1 MSVNIGII
9 GLGLVGLRR
18 FEIFQNMSEV
28 HSISFFDP
36 STKLFQST
44 CSTSDVDSIYSD
56 KNIDAVIICSPNA
69 PKMDLIV
76 KAFKFKK
83 HIFCE
88 KPLIMTKADKLTLES
103 LHKSN
108 PNIKVKFGFNHRYL
122 SHYRDMKK
130 TIESEEYGKPLWVRG
145 VYGKGFD
152 DSFFQEWR
160 ADKSLSGGG
169 ILFDQGIHM
178 LDLVIDLLGD
188 LRVKNALIDDLENR
202 PGIEAN
208 AFINL
213 RSQNGVPVSIHSSMY
228 QWQHKFSLE
237 VGTEKAIIGLNG
249 LVSSTKSY
257 GSEVSK
263 IARNW
268 DNNFVENL
276 TTQHSNPEFY
286 SFKEECKN
294 FIDSI
299 INNKAVTNGTIKD
312 TVRVMDLIEQIYLQR
327 Q

>member
-1 MSVNIGII
+1 MGLNIGII
-9 GLGLVGLRR
+9 GLGLLGLKR
-18 FEIFQNMSEV
+18 FEIFQSFKEV
-28 HSISFFDP
+28 RSISFFDP
-36 STKLFQST
+36 VTKTFQA
-44 CSTSDVDSIYSD
+44 TSSANNVDSIYSD
-56 KNIDAVIICSPNA
+56 KNIDAIVICTPNE
-69 PKMDLIV
+69 PKIDLIE

-88 KPLIMTKADKLTLES
+88 KPLIMSKADKSKLES
-103 LHKSN
+103 MHLSN

-122 SHYRDMKK
+122 SHYRSMKK
-130 TIESEEYGKPLWVRG
+130 IIESKDYGKPLWVRG
-145 VYGKGFD
+145 IYGKGFD
-152 DSFFQEWR
+152 DSFFKGWR
-160 ADKSLSGGG
+160 ADKTLSGGG

-178 LDLVIDLLGD
+178 LDLVIDLFGNLE
-188 LRVKNALIDDLENR
+188 VKSALIDDLENR

-208 AFINL
+208 VFINL
-213 RSQNGVPVSIHSSMY
+213 RSDNGVPVSIHSSMY

-263 IARNW
+263 LVKNW
-268 DNNFVENL
+268 NNNFSDILE
-276 TTQHSNPEFY
+276 TKHSNSDFY

-299 INNKAVTNGTIKD
+299 INNEPIINGTIKD
-312 TVRVMDLIEQIYLQR
+312 TVRVMDLIEQIYLKR

>member
-1 MSVNIGII
+1 MGVNIGII
-9 GLGLVGLRR
+9 GLGSLGLKR
-18 FEIFQNMSEV
+18 FEIFQNMNEV
-28 HSISFFDP
+28 HSVSFFDL
-36 STKLFQST
+36 STKLYKST
-44 CSTSDVDSIYSD
+44 CSATDVDSIYSD
-56 KNIDAVIICSPNA
+56 KNIDAIIICTPNE

-103 LHKSN
+103 LHQSN

-122 SHYRDMKK
+122 SHYRGMKK

-145 VYGKGFD
+145 IYGKGFD
-152 DSFFQEWR
+152 DSFFQGWR
-160 ADKSLSGGG
+160 ADKSISGGG

-178 LDLVIDLLGD
+178 LDLVLDLLGN
-188 LRVKNALIDDLENR
+188 LQVKSALIDDLDNR

-213 RSQNGVPVSIHSSMY
+213 RSKNGVPVSIHSSMY

-237 VGTEKAIIGLNG
+237 VGTEKAIIGING
-249 LVSSTKSY
+249 FVSSTKSY

-263 IARNW
+263 VARNW
-268 DNNFVENL
+268 DNNFAEIL
-276 TTQHSNPEFY
+276 TTKHSNPDFY
-286 SFKEECKN
+286 SFKEECIN

-299 INNKAVTNGTIKD
+299 INNNAVTNGTIKD